1 VPRLPIVISAS
12 AAMLAGAFAV
22 AGGTGLGPAI
32 AHAASTTL
40 PTTPAP
46 TPTVGPGGEVA
57 DFLTRELR
65 AGGGLLDYPGTDQA
79 DLGVRADAILGVLA
93 ARSGRTQVAAST
105 TAIEASADDYLG
117 PTFGATELY
126 AGPVAKL
133 AILAAATDRDP
144 RAFGGHDLI
153 ADLAALESVDGR
165 FADRTAY
172 TDSSNTFT
180 QALGIIAQVRAGI
193 SPSAKSVNF
202 LVAQQ
207 CSDGGLRMTPG
218 AEPCVSDPE
227 AASMAVTAL
236 SAAGSHA
243 AESTAALD
251 YLARRQGSDGG
262 LGGGVG
268 ASAVNANSTGLAGM
282 AFRLG
287 DRREAWRAA
296 QSYLMSVQFGCDAPD
311 SLRGAIAYNAAAFDA
326 LTAAG
331 SSAVATD
338 QERRASAQ
346 AVLAL
351 GQDSLVDL
359 TIETA
364 AEPLSL
370 CTTATTDP
378 SSTTTDPSSTTAGSE
393 TTTPTTSV
401 TATPSGTAQ
410 PTSTTSNTVTVPP
423 PASTVA
429 PPATD
434 APPAP
439 TSTAQPSAT
448 KSSAS
453 GSTPTSTDSSSTQ
466 HTMTSTTATSTT
478 ATRPSAT
485 TEAAT
490 AAAGGAADD
499 DSTTTALGAAGVL
512 VLLGAGTATW
522 ILRRERKTT

>member
-1 VPRLPIVISAS
+1 MPRLPIVISAS

-79 DLGVRADAILGVLA
+79 DLGVSADAVLGVLA

-218 AEPCVSDPE
+218 AEPCVSDPD

-326 LTAAG
+326 LTASG
-331 SSAVATD
+331 SGAVATD

-364 AEPLSL
+364 AEPLSV
-370 CTTATTDP
+370 CA
-378 SSTTTDPSSTTAGSE
+378 SATTDPSSTTAGSE

-410 PTSTTSNTVTVPP
+410 PTSTTSNTATLPP